1 MQKTR
6 GFSLIELAVVLTVM
20 AILSTA
26 AVPGMIAAA
35 RGKYG
40 ERLVADISNL
50 QEAAEAYYH
59 QNGDQWPALSEGE
72 CSMNPSLNAVNVLK
86 NEGFLTCLPRDPFSN
101 EHYLI
106 SYAEQ
111 NGECHLRIH
120 TPRNAKLSPVLGKL
134 NATLKLIGQQ
144 NCQAEN
150 NLVACTFAY
159 AEPKLGVNF
168 DSRVEDEVE
177 EQVVPI
183 EERFD
188 DKVKNVDGKVELVD
202 DRVDDAEQ
210 RILKLEQAPP
220 GNTTPANNYDAP
232 INSINMRVTNN
243 EHNITNVSRNL
254 TNEINALKNSQASG
268 PTRYPLNFQGRYGQC
283 ASGYRVEQ
291 CRPGSRAKFC
301 TASGSKANCEY
312 SSHNWSGQQWCH
324 ATCVK

>member
-150 NLVACTFAY
+150 NLVACTFAFV
-159 AEPKLGVNF
+159 EPKLGRNF
-168 DSRVEDEVE
+168 GAIVEDEVDNQMQGMRQE
-177 EQVVPI
+177 
-183 EERFD
+183 
-188 DKVKNVDGKVELVD
+188 
-202 DRVDDAEQ
+202 
-210 RILKLEQAPP
+210 LKLLEEELDDFKNGTQK
-220 GNTTPANNYDAP
+220 NTNQQITDYDVQFHAQPNQPNHAVCQSGFKATACTSSNNRCKLMGTEGAKC
-232 INSINMRVTNN
+232 
-243 EHNITNVSRNL
+243 E
-254 TNEINALKNSQASG
+254 A
-268 PTRYPLNFQGRYGQC
+268 RYNRGG
-283 ASGYRVEQ
+283 EQ
-291 CRPGSRAKFC
+291 CTLTC
-301 TASGSKANCEY
+301 TRVGN
-312 SSHNWSGQQWCH
+312 
-324 ATCVK
+324 